1 MPKRHYRKRSPEPN
15 PLALIIA
22 IVLVAIFVCPS
33 LLSSTFTGKNSFI
46 PLIIIFL
53 IVGLIVIGIAAFIF
67 VSRQKKQH
75 VALQAATD
83 YKLVQNLNDLRPRE
97 LEELAAKVYERLGYR
112 NVKHTGGH
120 ASTDGG
126 VDVWMLNSEGHVE
139 IVQCKQLSSRVDRPE
154 IVKFAD
160 TMRKQHAVVGHY
172 WAPNEFTQPAIDF
185 AGEHNIKLYERRD
198 IIKLVDRAFPPK
210 PLATNKSAN

>member
-1 MPKRHYRKRSPEPN
+1 MPKRHYRKRTSEPN
-15 PLALIIA
+15 PLAFIIA
-22 IVLVAIFVCPS
+22 VVLFAIFVCPS
-33 LLSSTFTGKNSFI
+33 LLSSTLTGKNSFF
-46 PLIIIFL
+46 PLIIVFL
-53 IVGLIVIGIAAFIF
+53 IVGVIVIGIAAYMF
-67 VSRQKKQH
+67 VSRQHKQQA
-75 VALQAATD
+75 ALQTATD
-83 YKLVQNLNDLRPRE
+83 YKPVQNLNDLRPRE

-185 AGEHNIKLYERRD
+185 AGEHKIKLYEQKD
-198 IIKLVDRAFPPK
+198 IMKLVDRAFPPK
-210 PLATNKSAN
+210 PSSTNKSSN